1 MFFVCKL
8 WTASHYGHDEI
19 ENLDTFLRQGIQW
32 KGNSTNIYFA
42 IIYALSVIAYNEVL
56 VIWLNVEL
64 NVLLCLELGGQTL
77 ARWFLTKYIVVPTKT
92 RNEVPRNGM

>member
-19 ENLDTFLRQGIQW
+19 ENLDTFCFREISQ
-32 KGNSTNIYFA
+32 GNSTNIYFA

-64 NVLLCLELGGQTL
+64 NVLLCLQLGGQTL